1 MCFSH
6 ISNGVCVMQ
15 LVTRKITVYYC
26 ITLLGV
32 PMVTRNNDPQMKLS
46 LSLPLITLML
56 SLRK

>member
-1 MCFSH
+1 
-6 ISNGVCVMQ
+6 MQ

-46 LSLPLITLML
+46 LSLPLISLMSL
-56 SLRK
+56 SK